1 MLSNTLRLNFPK
13 TIGHIL
19 KNNQNIKCVCVHEI
33 IRLIII
39 KMKMKMND
47 RSRINNIIELVLEAN
62 TNIVNIESVSDDVLL
77 CIQQH
82 LSNIWSSIHE
92 KTKQHWGWVEK
103 KLCL

>member
-19 KNNQNIKCVCVHEI
+19 KNNQNIKCVCIHEI
-33 IRLIII
+33 IGLIII

-62 TNIVNIESVSDDVLL
+62 TNIVNIESVSDDDAFMY
-77 CIQQH
+77 
-82 LSNIWSSIHE
+82 SAT
-92 KTKQHWGWVEK
+92 TKQHL
-103 KLCL
+103 KLNSWKN